1 MLVPFI
7 GSCCSLCMPEVDQ
20 MELGEWVT
28 AGCHTN
34 VGMQVGKPGLL
45 CLEQD
50 NQAEMVLRWRWRASC
65 SVAPGAGAGAS
76 LLEERITA

>member
-7 GSCCSLCMPEVDQ
+7 GLYCPQCMPEVDQ

-45 CLEQD
+45 CLE
-50 NQAEMVLRWRWRASC
+50 
-65 SVAPGAGAGAS
+65 
-76 LLEERITA
+76 